1 MATSDQQFSTRTS
14 DGRFGRATDASGSFI
29 GPARITYIQVE
40 GVANSNIKLYDG
52 TDATGALVFE
62 GNCGTEGL
70 DIYVPG
76 SGIRCRTGIYL
87 DLTNTTSVTI
97 GYTGQEVKWL
107 ILPQA
112 LQRLIKLLLLMK

>member
-1 MATSDQQFSTRTS
+1 MATSDQQFSCRTS
-14 DGRFGRATDASGSFI
+14 DGRFCRATDASSSFI
-29 GPARITYIQVE
+29 GPARITYIQAE
-40 GVANSNIKLYDG
+40 GVANSNVKLYDG
-52 TDATGALVFE
+52 TDATGTLVFE

-97 GYTGQEVKWL
+97 GYTG
-107 ILPQA
+107 
-112 LQRLIKLLLLMK
+112 

>member
-14 DGRFGRATDASGSFI
+14 DGRFGRATNASGSYI

-52 TDATGALVFE
+52 TDNTGALVFE

-97 GYTGQEVKWL
+97 GYTG
-107 ILPQA
+107 
-112 LQRLIKLLLLMK
+112 

>member
-14 DGRFGRATDASGSFI
+14 DGRFGKATDASGSFI

-40 GVANSNIKLYDG
+40 GVANSNVKIYDG
-52 TDATGALVFE
+52 TSDSGALVYE
-62 GNCGTEGL
+62 ANCGTEGL
-70 DIYVPG
+70 DVYVPG

-97 GYTGQEVKWL
+97 GYPG
-107 ILPQA
+107 
-112 LQRLIKLLLLMK
+112 

>member
-1 MATSDQQFSTRTS
+1 MASADQQFSTRTS
-14 DGRFGRATDASGSFI
+14 DGRFGRATDATGSFI
-29 GPARITYIQVE
+29 GPARITYNQVE

-52 TDATGALVFE
+52 TDNTGALVFE

-76 SGIRCRTGIYL
+76 NGIRCRTGIYL

-97 GYTGQEVKWL
+97 GYTG
-107 ILPQA
+107 
-112 LQRLIKLLLLMK
+112 

>member
-1 MATSDQQFSTRTS
+1 MATSDQQFSCRTS
-14 DGRFGRATDASGSFI
+14 DGRFGRTTDASSSFI

-52 TDATGALVFE
+52 TSASGTLVFE

-76 SGIRCRTGIYL
+76 SGIRCRSCIYL

-97 GYTGQEVKWL
+97 GYTG
-107 ILPQA
+107 
-112 LQRLIKLLLLMK
+112 

>member
-1 MATSDQQFSTRTS
+1 MATSDQKFSCRTS
-14 DGRFGRATDASGSFI
+14 DGRFGVVTNADGTSGQEFI

-40 GVANSNIKLYDG
+40 GVANSNIKLHDG
-52 TDATGALVFE
+52 TSDSGTVVFE

-76 SGIRCRTGIYL
+76 SGIRCETGIYL

-97 GYTGQEVKWL
+97 GYTG
-107 ILPQA
+107 
-112 LQRLIKLLLLMK
+112 

>member
-1 MATSDQQFSTRTS
+1 MASSDQQFSTRTS
-14 DGRFGRATDASGSFI
+14 DGRFGRGTNASDNFI

-52 TDATGALVFE
+52 TSGSGTLVFE

-76 SGIRCRTGIYL
+76 NGIRCRTGIYL

-97 GYTGQEVKWL
+97 GYTG
-107 ILPQA
+107 
-112 LQRLIKLLLLMK
+112 